1 MQLVI
6 MVLTGLVDAT
16 DSNVGSGG
24 YGFTVKPIF
33 YTINA
38 YFTCYNRFSIYG

>member
-24 YGFTVKPIF
+24 YGFTVKP
-33 YTINA
+33 
-38 YFTCYNRFSIYG
+38 SILHHQRLLYLLQ